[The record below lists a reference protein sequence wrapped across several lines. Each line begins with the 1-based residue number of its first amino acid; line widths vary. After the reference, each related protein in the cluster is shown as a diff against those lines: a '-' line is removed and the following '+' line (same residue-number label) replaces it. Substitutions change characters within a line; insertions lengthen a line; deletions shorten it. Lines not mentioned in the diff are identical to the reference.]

1 VKQGMAAMPAKLNPV
16 SFETVAFPLEKIRP
30 VNPPKSNMKIYRIVV
45 ALFLFACVYARP
57 ANGAENEITVWS
69 WFVSSTMDKSI
80 KAFEEKNPGLKVK
93 YTYYNYSPQYITA
106 LKAAAAS
113 NSLPD
118 IIGLQP
124 GSLTQQYREQL
135 APLNS
140 YAAKEW
146 GDDWASKVFPVA
158 LKQLTMGNPPNDP
171 NYYLLPQESQVLV
184 IWYNKEIFQKL
195 GLAVP
200 QTYQELVDAAKKLS
214 DNGYIPLYQGAADGW
229 QNENVF
235 LMIANQLAPGLVEQA
250 QAGQAPWTS
259 PALVS
264 AMEAWSKLFKDHVF
278 QEGALGARAYPT
290 GAQLFAQ
297 GRIGMMALGSWW
309 MQESKFPPPLSKYIQ
324 NMSGFDFFYFP
335 ALAPGGKPSPPVGG
349 VDIGYGLTKNGTK
362 NPNAWKFLA
371 SLVEGEA
378 LQQALN
384 DLNDLPSFT
393 GFEPQGEIT
402 PNIKQMYDR
411 FIADLPHAENQ
422 RIAHPEIADALDNAL
437 AGVASGTTS
446 VEDALK
452 RIQEVTDKTLK

>member
-1 VKQGMAAMPAKLNPV
+1 
-16 SFETVAFPLEKIRP
+16 
-30 VNPPKSNMKIYRIVV
+30 
-45 ALFLFACVYARP
+45 
-57 ANGAENEITVWS
+57 
-69 WFVSSTMDKSI
+69 MDKSV
-80 KAFEEKNPGLKVK
+80 KAFEEKNPGLKVN

-135 APLNS
+135 VPLNS

-158 LKQLTMGNPPNDP
+158 LKQLTMGNPPGDSS
-171 NYYLLPQESQVLV
+171 YYLLPQESQVLT
-184 IWYNKEIFQKL
+184 IWYNTAIFNKL
-195 GLAVP
+195 GLSVP
-200 QTYQELVDAAKKLS
+200 QTYQELVNAAKKLS
-214 DNGYIPLYQGAADGW
+214 ENGYIPLYQGAADGW

-235 LMIANQLAPGLVEQA
+235 LMIANQLAPGLVEKA
-250 QAGQAPWTS
+250 QAGQAPWSS

-309 MQESKFPPPLSKYIQ
+309 MQESKFPPPLSSFIQ

-335 ALAPGGKPSPPVGG
+335 ALTPGGKPSPPVGG
-349 VDIGYGLTKNGTK
+349 VDIGYALTKNGAK
-362 NPNAWKFLA
+362 NPAAWKFLA
-371 SLVEGEA
+371 SLVKGEA

-402 PNIKQMYDR
+402 PHIKQMYDR

-437 AGVASGTTS
+437 AGVASGTVS
-446 VEDALK
+446 PEEGLK

>member
-1 VKQGMAAMPAKLNPV
+1 
-16 SFETVAFPLEKIRP
+16 
-30 VNPPKSNMKIYRIVV
+30 MKIISIALGLFGIGYLV
-45 ALFLFACVYARP
+45 AP
-57 ANGAENEITVWS
+57 AALAEEQKAVTVWS
-69 WFVSSTMDKSI
+69 WFISSTMEKSI
-80 KAFEEKNPGLKVK
+80 KAFEAKHPDIKVK

-135 APLNS
+135 EPLND

-146 GDDWASKVFPVA
+146 GADWTSQVFPVA
-158 LKQLTMGNPPNDP
+158 LKQLTMGNPPNDS
-171 NYYLLPQESQVLV
+171 NYYLLPQECQVLV
-184 IWYNKEIFQKL
+184 IWYNEEIF
-195 GLAVP
+195 
-200 QTYQELVDAAKKLS
+200 KKLS
-214 DNGYIPLYQGAADGW
+214 LSVPKTYEELVATVKKLDGGGFIPFYQGAADGW

-235 LMIANQLAPGLVEQA
+235 LMLANQLAPGLAEQA
-250 QAGQAPWTS
+250 QAGKAPWTS

-264 AMEAWSKLFKDHVF
+264 AMEAWSRLFKDHVF
-278 QEGALGARAYPT
+278 QDGALGARAYPT

-309 MQESKFPPPLSKYIQ
+309 MQESKFPPPLASYVQ

-335 ALAPGGKPSPPVGG
+335 ALTQGGKPSPPVGG
-349 VDIGYGLTKNGTK
+349 VDIGYGLTKNGEK
-362 NPNAWKFLA
+362 NPAAWTFLA
-371 SLVEGEA
+371 SLVKGDA

-393 GFEPQGEIT
+393 GFEPQGEIS
-402 PNIKQMYDR
+402 PNIQEMYNR

-422 RIAHPEIADALDNAL
+422 RIAHPEIATELDNVL
-437 AGVASGTTS
+437 AGVAAGTVS
-446 VEDALK
+446 PQDGLK
-452 RIQEVTDKTLK
+452 RVQDVTDKTLK

>member
-1 VKQGMAAMPAKLNPV
+1 
-16 SFETVAFPLEKIRP
+16 
-30 VNPPKSNMKIYRIVV
+30 MKIYRIVG
-45 ALFLFACVYARP
+45 ALCGLAFLSAP
-57 ANGAENEITVWS
+57 SANGVENKEITVWS
-69 WFVSSTMDKSI
+69 WFIASTMEKSI

-135 APLNS
+135 VPLNS

-146 GDDWASKVFPVA
+146 GDDWKATVFPVA
-158 LKQLTMGNPPNDP
+158 LKQLTMGNPPNDS
-171 NYYLLPQESQVLV
+171 NYYLLPQECQVLA
-184 IWYNKEIFQKL
+184 IWYNKEIFNKL
-195 GLAVP
+195 GLTVP
-200 QTYQELVDAAKKLS
+200 QTYLELVNAAKKLS
-214 DNGYIPLYQGAADGW
+214 DNGYIPMYQGAADGW

-235 LMIANQLAPGLVEQA
+235 LMIANQLSPGLVEQA
-250 QAGQAPWTS
+250 QAGKAPWTS
-259 PALVS
+259 PVLVS
-264 AMEAWSKLFKDHVF
+264 AMEAWSMLFKDHVF

-297 GRIGMMALGSWW
+297 GRVGMMALGSWW
-309 MQESKFPPPLSKYIQ
+309 MQESKFPPPLSHFIQ
-324 NMSGFDFFYFP
+324 NMNGFDFFYFP
-335 ALAPGGKPSPPVGG
+335 ALTTGGKPSRPVGG
-349 VDIGYGLTKNGTK
+349 VDIGYALSKNGAN
-362 NPNAWKFLA
+362 NPEAWKFLA
-371 SLVEGEA
+371 SLVKGVA

-384 DLNDLPSFT
+384 DLNDLPAFT

-422 RIAHPEIADALDNAL
+422 RIAHPEIGDALDNAL

-446 VEDALK
+446 SKDALK
-452 RIQEVTDKTLK
+452 RIQDVTDKTLK

>member
-1 VKQGMAAMPAKLNPV
+1 
-16 SFETVAFPLEKIRP
+16 
-30 VNPPKSNMKIYRIVV
+30 MKIYKIAIVLSGL
-45 ALFLFACVYARP
+45 AGLLGPSASA
-57 ANGAENEITVWS
+57 AENKEITVWS
-69 WFVSSTMDKSI
+69 WFIASTMQKSI
-80 KAFEEKNPGLKVK
+80 KAFEEKNPGLQVK

-135 APLNS
+135 VPLNS
-140 YAAKEW
+140 YASKEW
-146 GDDWASKVFPVA
+146 GDDWTAKVFPVA
-158 LKQLTMGNPPNDP
+158 LKQLTMGNPPNDS
-171 NYYLLPQESQVLV
+171 NYYLLPQECQVLV

-195 GLAVP
+195 GLTVP
-200 QTYQELVDAAKKLS
+200 PTYQELVNTAKKLS
-214 DNGYIPLYQGAADGW
+214 DNGYIPMYQGAADGW

-235 LMIANQLAPGLVEQA
+235 LMIANQLSPGLVEQA
-250 QAGQAPWTS
+250 QDGKAPWAS
-259 PALVS
+259 PALLS
-264 AMEAWSKLFKDHVF
+264 AMEAWIKLFKDRVF

-297 GRIGMMALGSWW
+297 GRVGMMALGSWW
-309 MQESKFPPPLSKYIQ
+309 MQESKFPPPLSRYIQ

-335 ALAPGGKPSPPVGG
+335 ALNPDGKASPPVGG
-349 VDIGYGLTKNGTK
+349 IDIGYALTKNGAK
-362 NPNAWKFLA
+362 NPEAWKFLA
-371 SLVEGEA
+371 SLVKGEA

-393 GFEPQGEIT
+393 GFEPQGDIT

-411 FIADLPHAENQ
+411 FIADLPHTENQ

-437 AGVASGTTS
+437 AGAAAGTVS
-446 VEDALK
+446 AEAALK
-452 RIQEVTDKTLK
+452 RIQDVTDKTLK